1 MGLNHVDEYI
11 SMIKIQNGSPPGQL
25 EHEHALWGTYAC
37 TFRSFFLDLYFFIML
52 NSFSDFIKIYK
63 RSKT

>member
-1 MGLNHVDEYI
+1 
-11 SMIKIQNGSPPGQL
+11 MIKIQNGSPPGQL